1 MHKVIA
7 PLRVSKSK
15 SKMFSLNLNGYRNEH
30 QHGLNNA
37 KAEFKRVM
45 TEQIQALPVFKVI
58 SLTYVFYPKT
68 KHLSD
73 LGNICSVVD
82 KFFADAL
89 VELGK
94 LPDDNYLHV
103 PEINF
108 RMGAIDSSNPRVEI
122 IIKEIEV

>member
-1 MHKVIA
+1 MHRVIA
-7 PLRVSKSK
+7 PLRVNKSK

-30 QHGLNNA
+30 HHGLNNA
-37 KAEFKRVM
+37 KAEFKRAM
-45 TEQIQALPVFKVI
+45 TEQIQALPEFKVV
-58 SLTYVFYPKT
+58 SLTYVYYPKT

-73 LGNICSVVD
+73 LGNVCSIVD

-94 LPDDNYLHV
+94 LPDDNYLYI

-108 RMGAIDSSNPRVEI
+108 RMGAIDSLHPRVEI
-122 IIKEIEV
+122 LIEEVA